1 MDTADI
7 QERISRQRV
16 KHIVESYQLEG
27 SDGEAFFEYL
37 EDVLKTFAHP
47 LIELA
52 LVEVLAQAWKTVP
65 MVKGM
70 PFLQEVHAQLK
81 LWQKEPVMSQ
91 LTRHQFEDIT
101 GLDGA
106 IIFGNQVFTVP
117 QPLSS

>member
-27 SDGEAFFEYL
+27 SDGDAFFEYL
-37 EDVLKTFAHP
+37 EDILKSFAHP

-52 LVEVLAQAWKTVP
+52 LVEALVQAWKTVP
-65 MVKGM
+65 MVKGI
-70 PFLQEVHAQLK
+70 PFLQDVHTQLK
-81 LWQKEPVMSQ
+81 GWQKEPIMST
-91 LTRHQFEDIT
+91 LSRHQFEQIT

-106 IIFGNQVFTVP
+106 VIFGTPLFTVP